1 MESSSL
7 RIHEN
12 LNSVIDYQT
21 HHRLQEAKG
30 RKRAEEINE
39 TVLYWA
45 IGESIA
51 VVGIALV
58 QVLILKNF
66 FGEKNY
72 IRAG

>member
-1 MESSSL
+1 MKV
-7 RIHEN
+7 HEN
-12 LNSVIDYQT
+12 LNSVLDFQT
-21 HHRLQEAKG
+21 HHRLMEAKG

-51 VVGIALV
+51 IVGIALA

-66 FGEKNY
+66 FGDKHA
-72 IRAG
+72 IRTG

>member
-7 RIHEN
+7 KLHED
-12 LNSVIDYQT
+12 LTSVLDFQT
-21 HHRLQEAKG
+21 HHRLREAQG

-45 IGESIA
+45 VGESIA
-51 VVGIALV
+51 IVGIGLV

-66 FGEKNY
+66 FGDKHT